1 MGNSI
6 IFNSRMCLCEKVL
19 ECEGYDG
26 LLWGVV
32 IVDGD
37 IMKIILNDFI
47 NSFEGFMHSFLK

>member
-1 MGNSI
+1 
-6 IFNSRMCLCEKVL
+6 MCLCEKVL